1 MVFLSTA
8 FWLLTLFVLYTYIG
22 YPLLIALLAK
32 AFGKPER
39 YGQRLPA
46 VTLMIPAYN
55 EEAYIAKKLDNSLAL
70 DYPQE
75 KLQILVAADGSSDG
89 TVEIVKR
96 YADKSVDLSYIPDRR
111 GKMAAIVRAMDFA
124 RGEVIVFS
132 DANNMY
138 EGNTLRELVAPFSDE
153 RVGASTG
160 AKLIVEDGRDLSS
173 AEGLY
178 WKYESAIKRNESALS
193 SCVSSVGEIL
203 AVRKHLFVPPRE
215 KIINDDHYI
224 VLDLLRRNHRVV
236 YVPSARS
243 FEYVSR
249 SARDEVERRKRMNA
263 GLYQTIFMSGR
274 LLPKSPILVWQ
285 LVSHKFFRA
294 FVPFALLAL
303 LALNA
308 AIVLLGRDAGSSP
321 ILLAHPYGAMVL
333 ALQLAFYLLAVIG
346 NFFTPK
352 GMLGKLLYIPTFLL
366 NSNLAALAGFFT
378 FITNRQSHIWT
389 RVAR

>member
-138 EGNTLRELVAPFSDE
+138 EGKDR
-153 RVGASTG
+153 
-160 AKLIVEDGRDLSS
+160 K
-173 AEGLY
+173 
-178 WKYESAIKRNESALS
+178 
-193 SCVSSVGEIL
+193 SV
-203 AVRKHLFVPPRE
+203 V
-215 KIINDDHYI
+215 
-224 VLDLLRRNHRVV
+224 
-236 YVPSARS
+236 
-243 FEYVSR
+243 
-249 SARDEVERRKRMNA
+249 
-263 GLYQTIFMSGR
+263 
-274 LLPKSPILVWQ
+274 
-285 LVSHKFFRA
+285 
-294 FVPFALLAL
+294 
-303 LALNA
+303 
-308 AIVLLGRDAGSSP
+308 
-321 ILLAHPYGAMVL
+321 
-333 ALQLAFYLLAVIG
+333 
-346 NFFTPK
+346 
-352 GMLGKLLYIPTFLL
+352 
-366 NSNLAALAGFFT
+366 
-378 FITNRQSHIWT
+378 
-389 RVAR
+389 